1 MRSWSMRVSS
11 NTATGTTRPSTTI
24 HSTWST
30 SDVYGDPSTPLRQMR
45 YAIVRSSLSSR
56 WWALEPVAVRF
67 TLLVAPQSR
76 AGDVEIVLIAYRVE
90 MQEPRISRLRH
101 ANAREPKAH
110 RLAQHDVCLF
120 VGHG

>member
-56 WWALEPVAVRF
+56 WWALAPVAVRF
-67 TLLVAPQSR
+67 TLLVAPQSG
-76 AGDVEIVLIAYRVE
+76 AGDVEVIFLCDRVE
-90 MQEPRISRLRH
+90 MQEPCISRLRY
-101 ANAREPKAH
+101 ADPREPKAH
-110 RLAQHDVCLF
+110 RLAQHDVGFF